1 MFIYFILLNVNN
13 LNGKDGVLSMSS
25 KTSSTTESFVPV
37 RAIIN
42 NVIELDNGEKVAGV
56 KVSPRNIFIL
66 EENDQFGVIDGLKD
80 FYNTLDF
87 EFWLVIAD
95 RPVDISVYIAQLQMQ
110 YNQAQN
116 PVIRKLINQDLKKA
130 SDFSDDVSDVEFYF
144 LFKERNMELIQK
156 RIRLMINGL
165 ANAGLSSSQAN
176 NDDLRTI
183 LDNFLNSGQK
193 TEFGTVM
200 A

>member
-1 MFIYFILLNVNN
+1 
-13 LNGKDGVLSMSS
+13 MSS

>member
-1 MFIYFILLNVNN
+1 MNVNN
-13 LNGKDGVLSMSS
+13 SNGKDGVLSMSS